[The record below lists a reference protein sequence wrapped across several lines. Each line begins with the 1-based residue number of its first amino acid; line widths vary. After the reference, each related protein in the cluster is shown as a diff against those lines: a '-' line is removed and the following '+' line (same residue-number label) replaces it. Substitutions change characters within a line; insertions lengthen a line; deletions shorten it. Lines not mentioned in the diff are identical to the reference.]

1 MDSDLLSV
9 MADISNI
16 EMPKAEVIDIKPDV
30 PPDLT
35 GNKELESLNREFTAN
50 PWTVPTL
57 EDFLFYCCPECP
69 DKFRSSISFTN
80 HAVKNHPKAKEK
92 FGDLYLPEIEFSP
105 EPEVHDNNH
114 EDFVDNVEPEI
125 DEDKSD
131 IKPDTPDLDNVEKS
145 DHESDNDSLNEDL
158 KLE

>member
-1 MDSDLLSV
+1 MHLFLTHPL
-9 MADISNI
+9 
-16 EMPKAEVIDIKPDV
+16 E
-30 PPDLT
+30 T
-35 GNKELESLNREFTAN
+35 GNGEFTKN

-105 EPEVHDNNH
+105 EPENDVTQ
-114 EDFVDNVEPEI
+114 EDFPEDNPDPEI
-125 DEDKSD
+125 DEDKND
-131 IKPDTPDLDNVEKS
+131 VKPDIPDLDNIDKS
-145 DHESDNDSLNEDL
+145 DKESDNDSSYEESR
-158 KLE
+158 LE

>member
-1 MDSDLLSV
+1 MLLFFTHPL
-9 MADISNI
+9 
-16 EMPKAEVIDIKPDV
+16 E
-30 PPDLT
+30 T
-35 GNKELESLNREFTAN
+35 GNGEFTKN

-105 EPEVHDNNH
+105 EPETDVNH
-114 EDFVDNVEPEI
+114 EDFTEDNPDPEI
-125 DEDKSD
+125 DEDKND
-131 IKPDTPDLDNVEKS
+131 VKPEIPDLDNVEKS
-145 DHESDNDSLNEDL
+145 DEESDNDSSYEESR
-158 KLE
+158 LE